1 MQILRFAQDDKPF
14 SMKPRIL
21 TALLLIPPVIYLIGW
36 SPKWLLLAAVIAVVE
51 LCLYEFYKICQHAG
65 FKPLSALGYLAGAAL
80 CAVRAMETSRA
91 EMYSLVLLVA
101 FVLMTLTMALVMTRD
116 LKTYLGAI
124 ATTTFSV
131 VYIGLALSCLL
142 PLRFSRLGAGWL
154 GLAATPSFSE
164 GRKLMLLLF
173 LVIWA
178 DDTFA
183 YLVGR
188 TIGRK
193 MLFPS
198 ISPKKT
204 LEGSVA
210 GLVGSL
216 LVAWSFARL
225 FWQTASLKIVILL
238 AGLVALFGQIGDLVE
253 SAMKRGAN
261 LKDSGSAL
269 PGHGGLLDRV
279 DSLLLGAP
287 ALWLTLAI
295 LDFWR

>member
-1 MQILRFAQDDKPF
+1 MRL
-14 SMKPRIL
+14 RIL

-51 LCLYEFYKICQHAG
+51 LCLREFFQLCRHAG
-65 FKPLSALGYLAGAAL
+65 FKPLSWLGYLAGAAICGL
-80 CAVRAMETSRA
+80 QAMETSRPETYA
-91 EMYSLVLLVA
+91 LALLIALVLV
-101 FVLMTLTMALVMTRD
+101 TLIVALVSASD
-116 LKTYLGAI
+116 LKTYLSAV
-124 ATTTFSV
+124 ATTIFGV
-131 VYIGLALSCLL
+131 LYIGLTLSCLL
-142 PLRFSRLGAGWL
+142 PLRFSQTSSASL
-154 GLAATPSFSE
+154 GLTGTAPSST
-164 GRKLMLLLF
+164 GRNLMFLLF

-188 TIGRK
+188 TMGRK

-216 LVAWSFARL
+216 LVAWGFARL
-225 FWQTASLKIVILL
+225 FWQTASLMKVILL
-238 AGLVALFGQIGDLVE
+238 AGLIAVFGQIGDLAE

-261 LKDSGSAL
+261 LKDSGSVL

-279 DSLLLGAP
+279 DSLLFGAP
-287 ALWLTLAI
+287 VLWLSLAI
-295 LDFWR
+295 MDLWR

>member
-1 MQILRFAQDDKPF
+1 
-14 SMKPRIL
+14 MKLRIL
-21 TALLLIPPVIYLIGW
+21 TALLLIPPVIYLVAW
-36 SPKWLLLAAVIAVVE
+36 SPKWLLLAAVVAVVE
-51 LCLYEFYKICQHAG
+51 LCLYEFFHLCQQAG
-65 FKPLSALGYLAGAAL
+65 LKTFPLPAYLVSAAL
-80 CAVRAMETSRA
+80 CAVRTTETSGA
-91 EMYSLVLLVA
+91 ELYSLVLLVML
-101 FVLMTLTMALVMTRD
+101 VLVTLTVALALTRD
-116 LKTYLGAI
+116 LKTYLSAI
-124 ATTTFSV
+124 ATTTFGV

-142 PLRFSRLGAGWL
+142 PLRFSRLGAGSL
-154 GLAATPSFSE
+154 GLADTASSSA
-164 GRKLMLLLF
+164 GRNLMLLLF

-216 LVAWSFARL
+216 LVAWGFGRL
-225 FWQTASLKIVILL
+225 FWQTASLKKVILL
-238 AGLVALFGQIGDLVE
+238 AGLVALFGQIGDLAE

-261 LKDSGSAL
+261 LKDSGSVL

-287 ALWLTLAI
+287 VLWLSLAI
-295 LDFWR
+295 MDFWR

>member
-1 MQILRFAQDDKPF
+1 
-14 SMKPRIL
+14 MKLRIL
-21 TALLLIPPVIYLIGW
+21 TAVLLIPPVIYLIGW
-36 SPKWLLLAAVIAVVE
+36 SPKWLLLAAVITVVE
-51 LCLYEFYKICQHAG
+51 LCLYEFFKLCQHAG
-65 FKPLSALGYLAGAAL
+65 FKPLSGLAYLVSAAL
-80 CAVRAMETSRA
+80 CALRAMETSRA

-101 FVLMTLTMALVMTRD
+101 FVLMTLTVALALTRD

-124 ATTTFSV
+124 ATTTFGV

-142 PLRFSRLGAGWL
+142 PLRFSRLGAGGL
-154 GLAATPSFSE
+154 GLAGTAGATG
-164 GRKLMLLLF
+164 GRNLMLLLF

-193 MLFPS
+193 TLFPS
-198 ISPKKT
+198 ISPQKT

-216 LVAWSFARL
+216 LVAWGFARL
-225 FWQTASLKIVILL
+225 FWQTASLKKVILL
-238 AGLVALFGQIGDLVE
+238 AGLVALFGQIGDLAE

-261 LKDSGSAL
+261 LKDSGSVL

-287 ALWLTLAI
+287 VLWLSLAI
-295 LDFWR
+295 MDFWR

>member
-1 MQILRFAQDDKPF
+1 MRQ
-14 SMKPRIL
+14 RIL

-36 SPKWLLLAAVIAVVE
+36 SPKWLLLAAVVACVE
-51 LCLYEFYKICQHAG
+51 LCLYEFFQLCQQAG
-65 FKPLSALGYLAGAAL
+65 FKTFPLPAYLVSAAL
-80 CAVRAMETSRA
+80 CAVRALETGTA
-91 EMYSLVLLVA
+91 ERYSLVLLVTL
-101 FVLMTLTMALVMTRD
+101 VLVTLTAALALISD

-124 ATTTFSV
+124 ATTIFAV
-131 VYIGLALSCLL
+131 LYIGLALSCLL
-142 PLRFSRLGAGWL
+142 PLRFSRLGARSL
-154 GLAATPSFSE
+154 GLAGSAGASG
-164 GRKLMLLLF
+164 GRNLLLLLF

-188 TIGRK
+188 TMGRK

-204 LEGSVA
+204 LEGSLA
-210 GLVGSL
+210 GLLGSL
-216 LVAWSFARL
+216 LVAWGFAHL
-225 FWQTASLKIVILL
+225 FWQTASPKTVILL
-238 AGLVALFGQIGDLVE
+238 AGLVALFGQLGDLAE

-261 LKDSGSAL
+261 LKDSGRVL

-287 ALWLTLAI
+287 VLWLSVAI
-295 LDFWR
+295 MDFWR

>member
-1 MQILRFAQDDKPF
+1 
-14 SMKPRIL
+14 MKPRIL

-36 SPKWLLLAAVIAVVE
+36 SPKWLLFAAVIVSME
-51 LCLYEFYKICQHAG
+51 LCLYEFFKICQHAG
-65 FKPLSALGYLAGAAL
+65 FKPLSVLAYLAGATL
-80 CAVRAMETSRA
+80 CAARAVDTSKP
-91 EMYSLVLLVA
+91 EVYSFVVLVA
-101 FVLMTLTMALVMTRD
+101 FVLMTLSVALAMTHD

-124 ATTTFSV
+124 ATTILGV

-142 PLRFSRLGAGWL
+142 PLRFSRLGAGSL
-154 GLAATPSFSE
+154 GLSGTAGATG

-188 TIGRK
+188 AMGRK

-216 LVAWSFARL
+216 LVAWGFARL
-225 FWQTASLKIVILL
+225 FWQTASLKKVILL
-238 AGLVALFGQIGDLVE
+238 GGLVALFGQIGDLAE

-279 DSLLLGAP
+279 DSLLFGAP
-287 ALWLTLAI
+287 VLWLTLTI
-295 LDFWR
+295 MDVWR

>member
-1 MQILRFAQDDKPF
+1 
-14 SMKPRIL
+14 MKPRIL

-36 SPKWLLLAAVIAVVE
+36 SPKWLLLAAVIAMVE
-51 LCLYEFYKICQHAG
+51 LCLYEFFKLCQHAG
-65 FKPLSALGYLAGAAL
+65 FKPLSGLAYLAGAGL
-80 CAVRAMETSRA
+80 CALRAMETSRA

-101 FVLMTLTMALVMTRD
+101 LVLVTLTVALVMTRD
-116 LKTYLGAI
+116 LKTYLGTI
-124 ATTTFSV
+124 ASTIFGV

-142 PLRFSRLGAGWL
+142 PLRFSRLGTGSL
-154 GLAATPSFSE
+154 GLAGAAGASA

-188 TIGRK
+188 AMGRK
-193 MLFPS
+193 LLFPS

-204 LEGSVA
+204 LEGSLG
-210 GLVGSL
+210 GLMGSL
-216 LVAWSFARL
+216 LVAWGFARL
-225 FWQTASLKIVILL
+225 FWQTASLKTVILL
-238 AGLVALFGQIGDLVE
+238 AGLVALFGQIGDLAE

-261 LKDSGSAL
+261 LKDSGAVL

-287 ALWLTLAI
+287 VLWLTLAI
-295 LDFWR
+295 MDFWR

>member
-1 MQILRFAQDDKPF
+1 
-14 SMKPRIL
+14 MKLRIL
-21 TALLLIPPVIYLIGW
+21 TALLLIPPVIYLVAW
-36 SPKWLLLAAVIAVVE
+36 SPKWLLLAAVVAVVE
-51 LCLYEFYKICQHAG
+51 LCLYEFFHLCQQAG
-65 FKPLSALGYLAGAAL
+65 LKTFPLPAYLVSAAL
-80 CAVRAMETSRA
+80 CAVRTTETSGA
-91 EMYSLVLLVA
+91 ELYSLVLLVML
-101 FVLMTLTMALVMTRD
+101 VLVTLTVALALTRD
-116 LKTYLGAI
+116 LKTYLSAI
-124 ATTTFSV
+124 ATTTFGV

-142 PLRFSRLGAGWL
+142 PLRFSRLGAGSL
-154 GLAATPSFSE
+154 GLADTASSSA
-164 GRKLMLLLF
+164 GRNLMLLLF

-188 TIGRK
+188 TLGRK

-216 LVAWSFARL
+216 LVAWGFGRL
-225 FWQTASLKIVILL
+225 FWQTASLKKVILL
-238 AGLVALFGQIGDLVE
+238 AGLVALFGQIGDLAE

-261 LKDSGSAL
+261 LKDSGSVL

-287 ALWLTLAI
+287 VLWLSLAI
-295 LDFWR
+295 MDFWR

>member
-1 MQILRFAQDDKPF
+1 MRL
-14 SMKPRIL
+14 RIL
-21 TALLLIPPVIYLIGW
+21 TALLLIPAVIYLIGW

-51 LCLYEFYKICQHAG
+51 LGLYEFFQLCRHAG
-65 FKPLSALGYLAGAAL
+65 FKPLSGLGYLAGAAI
-80 CAVRAMETSRA
+80 CAVRGVETSRP
-91 EMYSLVLLVA
+91 EIYVVPLVVTLVLVTLIVA
-101 FVLMTLTMALVMTRD
+101 LLLTSD

-124 ATTTFSV
+124 ATTIFGV
-131 VYIGLALSCLL
+131 LYIGLTLSCLL
-142 PLRFSRLGAGWL
+142 PLRFSHLASASLTLELAGVA
-154 GLAATPSFSE
+154 GNST
-164 GRKLMLLLF
+164 GRNTMLLLF

-188 TIGRK
+188 TMGRK

-216 LVAWSFARL
+216 FVAWGFAGL
-225 FWQTASLKIVILL
+225 FWQTASLKKVILL
-238 AGLVALFGQIGDLVE
+238 AGLIALFGQIGDLAE

-261 LKDSGSAL
+261 LKDSGSVL

-279 DSLLLGAP
+279 DSLLFGAP
-287 ALWLTLAI
+287 VLWLSLEI
-295 LDFWR
+295 MDLWR

>member
-1 MQILRFAQDDKPF
+1 
-14 SMKPRIL
+14 MKPRIL

-36 SPKWLLLAAVIAVVE
+36 SPKWLFLAAVIVSVE
-51 LCLYEFYKICQHAG
+51 LCLYEFFKICQHAG
-65 FKPLSALGYLAGAAL
+65 FKPLSGLAYLASAAL
-80 CAVRAMETSRA
+80 CVVRAMETSGP
-91 EMYSLVLLVA
+91 ETYSLVVLVML
-101 FVLMTLTMALVMTRD
+101 VLVTLTVALALTRD
-116 LKTYLGAI
+116 LRTYLSAI
-124 ATTTFSV
+124 ATTIFGV
-131 VYIGLALSCLL
+131 AYIGLTLSCLL
-142 PLRFSRLGAGWL
+142 PLRFSRLGAGSL
-154 GLAATPSFSE
+154 GLGGMAGTPG

-210 GLVGSL
+210 GFVGSL
-216 LVAWSFARL
+216 LVAWGFARL
-225 FWQTASLKIVILL
+225 FWQTASLETVILL
-238 AGLVALFGQIGDLVE
+238 AGLVALSGQMGDLAE

-261 LKDSGSAL
+261 LKDSGSVL

-279 DSLLLGAP
+279 DSLLFGAP
-287 ALWLTLAI
+287 VLWLTLVI
-295 LDFWR
+295 MDVWR